1 MSQSNQP
8 GRIPGSFRDPAGF
21 LFVRDGTLY
30 RQINEGYSTSY
41 QRLMT
46 SGLYQALVD
55 AGDLVSHEECAP
67 AEASVSSAWK
77 LIQPERIPFVSW
89 PFEWSFGQLKA
100 AALLTLRIQRQ
111 AVARGMSLRDASA
124 YNVQFQR
131 GRPVLIDTLSFGP
144 YIEGEPWVAY
154 QQFCRHFLAPLALM
168 AMTDVRLG
176 QLSRVH
182 IDGVPLD
189 LAVKL
194 LPFSSKLRFGLLMH
208 LHLHAGSS
216 TRHADDGVEPTK
228 KPTPGGV
235 SRAAL
240 LGLIDSLEGAVSG
253 LDWAPAGTEWA
264 DYYATMSYTEAS
276 HQHKREL
283 VASFLAKIAP
293 KQVWDLGANTGVFS
307 RIAAE
312 SGARVLAFDVD
323 PGAVERH
330 WRDVVARS
338 DESVLPLLQDLTN
351 PSGGV
356 GWGNDERASLGERGP
371 ADAVMALALIH
382 HLAISNNVPLDRVAA
397 FFRTLG
403 RQLIIEFVP
412 KSDVQV
418 RRLLATREDVFPDYT
433 IEGFEA
439 AFQAHFRVVER
450 ESVRESDRVLFWM
463 EALS

>member
-1 MSQSNQP
+1 MSQSSDVA
-8 GRIPGSFRDPAGF
+8 RIPGSFRDPAGF
-21 LFVRDGTLY
+21 LFMHQGTLY
-30 RQINEGYSTSY
+30 RQINEGCSEAY
-41 QRLMT
+41 QRLMA

-55 AGDLVSHEECAP
+55 AGQLVSHQECDP
-67 AEASVSSAWK
+67 AETAAASAWK
-77 LIQPERIPFVSW
+77 VIQPERVPFVSW
-89 PFEWSFGQLKA
+89 PYEWSFGQLKA
-100 AALLTLRIQRQ
+100 AALATIRIQRQ
-111 AVARGMSLRDASA
+111 AIQRGMSLRDASA
-124 YNVQFQR
+124 YNIQFLR
-131 GRPVLIDTLSFGP
+131 RRPVLIDTLSLGL
-144 YIEGEPWVAY
+144 YVEGEPWVAY

-168 AMTDVRLG
+168 ALTDVRLG
-176 QLSRVH
+176 TLSKVH

-189 LAVKL
+189 VAVKL
-194 LPFSSKLRFGLLMH
+194 LPFSSKLKFGLLVH

-216 TRHADDGVEPTK
+216 TRHADDAAEASP
-228 KPTPGGV
+228 KPTSGGV
-235 SRAAL
+235 SRAAM

-283 VASFLAKIAP
+283 VANFLAKIKP

-312 SGARVLAFDVD
+312 AGARVLAFDVD

-330 WRDVVARS
+330 WRDVVARR

-356 GWGNDERASLGERGP
+356 GWANDERASLAARGP

-382 HLAISNNVPLDRVAA
+382 HLSISNNVPLDRVAA
-397 FFRTLG
+397 FLRTLG

-439 AFQAHFRVVER
+439 AFQLHFRVLAR
-450 ESVRESDRVLFWM
+450 EPVRQSDRVLFWM
-463 EALS
+463 EALG